1 LDLSLA
7 FSFIQQQLSKLL
19 LSPGSSFSLASLAC
33 ALVISAVFL
42 GVRRR
47 RRHGHFPMKVMMR
60 ALFPRRIITNSSN
73 LVDLG
78 YLGFYLFLYGILF
91 GWAVLSFQFLTDA
104 VIDLLVVAFGPVKP
118 SSLPE
123 LVSRSVITVMLFLAY
138 ELGYWIDHYLSH
150 RVPFMWELHKVHHS
164 ATVLTPMTNFR
175 VHPGDTLIFSNILA
189 ITAAIANG
197 VGHYIFGETTAL
209 YALSGTNVIL
219 VLFIYTYVHLQ
230 HSHVWIPL
238 RGSLGRLFM
247 SPAHHQIH
255 HSSNPIHFN
264 KNLGSCLA
272 VWDWM
277 FGTLYVP
284 EKTREKLSFGVE
296 PDRQEA
302 HTLRGEFF
310 IPFYRA
316 AACLLPKKLLARLW
330 GGAPA
335 PADAEPAPARLAAR
349 RPFEVLQQ

>member
-1 LDLSLA
+1 LDLSPA
-7 FSFIQQQLSKLL
+7 FFFIQQQLSQLL
-19 LSPGSSFSLASLAC
+19 LSPGSSFSLVSLAC
-33 ALVISAVFL
+33 ALFISVLAL
-42 GVRRR
+42 GFRRFKR
-47 RRHGHFPMKVMMR
+47 NGNIPLKVMMR
-60 ALFPRRIITNSSN
+60 ALFPRRLLASRSN

-78 YLGFYLFLYGILF
+78 YLGFYVLVYGVLI
-91 GWAVLSFQFLTDA
+91 GWAVLSFQFLSDTI
-104 VIDLLVVAFGPVKP
+104 IDLLVAVFGPVKP

-123 LVSRSVITVMLFLAY
+123 LVPRSVITVMLFLAY
-138 ELGYWIDHYLSH
+138 ELGYWINHYLSH
-150 RVPFMWELHKVHHS
+150 RVPFMWEFHKVHHS
-164 ATVLTPMTNFR
+164 ATVLTPVTTFR
-175 VHPGDTLIFSNILA
+175 VHPGYMLIFSNILA
-189 ITAAIANG
+189 VTAAIGNG
-197 VGHYIFGETTAL
+197 LGHYLFGETTAP

-219 VLFIYTYVHLQ
+219 VLFMYTYVHLQ

-238 RGSLGRLFM
+238 RGVLGRLIM

-255 HSSNPIHFN
+255 HSSDPIHFN

-272 VWDWM
+272 VWDWL

-284 EKTREKLSFGVE
+284 GKARERLSFGVE

-310 IPFYRA
+310 IPFRRA

-335 PADAEPAPARLAAR
+335 PAAAEPAPARLAVR
-349 RPFEVLQQ
+349 RPFEALQQ